1 MNTQKIVSRFDGR
14 IIYECEAETLLLA
27 LQQAVRSGANLSGA
41 NLYCVDLSGANLSG
55 ANLSGANLSGANLYC
70 VDLSGA
76 NLYGVDLSGAK
87 INWNSHALIGELLR
101 RDAGEDAN
109 RRCLAGGI
117 TISTDWCWKKMLSID
132 HPEKEWA
139 IRTLIP
145 WIKEGDNA
153 PSILRELAEKMRTK
167 AEVTT

>member
-41 NLYCVDLSGANLSG
+41 NLYC
-55 ANLSGANLSGANLYC
+55 
-70 VDLSGA
+70 
-76 NLYGVDLSGAK
+76 VDLSGAK

>member
-27 LQQAVRSGANLSGA
+27 LQQAVR
-41 NLYCVDLSGANLSG
+41 
-55 ANLSGANLSGANLYC
+55 SGANLSGANLYC